1 MERRDLTASLVN
13 VRPGGL
19 IDIDVRN
26 VLNRNTVQVDILR
39 NAEIIK
45 NAIVVV
51 DVL

>member
-1 MERRDLTASLVN
+1 MERRDLMAPFV
-13 VRPGGL
+13 VVPRGGL
-19 IDIDVRN
+19 IDIDVSR
-26 VLNRNTVQVDILR
+26 VLNRNTVQIDIAR